1 MPWVDSDGLER
12 GLYAAED
19 YWGLPD
25 DRRAEL
31 INGVL
36 YDMAP
41 PSTQH
46 QAIVA
51 GMVAD
56 LTLHVRGRGGPC
68 RVYGVPVAVRL
79 NCGSNDESWVEPDVI
94 VVCDP
99 AKISDRGCEG
109 APDLAVEVV
118 SPSSRQK
125 DYLIKTLA
133 YERAGVREYWI
144 VDAAC
149 EQVAV
154 YRFEAD
160 GPHLTTYA
168 FADAVPVSVFDGQL
182 ALTVDDYR

>member
-1 MPWVDSDGLER
+1 MGWS
-12 GLYAAED
+12 AASHTAED

-41 PSTQH
+41 PSTQQ

-51 GMVAD
+51 GMVTD

-68 RVYGVPVAVRL
+68 RVYGEPAVRL

-99 AKISDRGCEG
+99 AKDSDPAG
-109 APDLAVEVV
+109 A
-118 SPSSRQK
+118 
-125 DYLIKTLA
+125 
-133 YERAGVREYWI
+133 RAPRIW
-144 VDAAC
+144 
-149 EQVAV
+149 
-154 YRFEAD
+154 R
-160 GPHLTTYA
+160 
-168 FADAVPVSVFDGQL
+168 
-182 ALTVDDYR
+182 

>member
-99 AKISDRGCEG
+99 AKSKRIIAYPR
-109 APDLAVEVV
+109 AAKL
-118 SPSSRQK
+118 RH
-125 DYLIKTLA
+125 TL
-133 YERAGVREYWI
+133 
-144 VDAAC
+144 
-149 EQVAV
+149 
-154 YRFEAD
+154 
-160 GPHLTTYA
+160 
-168 FADAVPVSVFDGQL
+168 S
-182 ALTVDDYR
+182 

>member
-1 MPWVDSDGLER
+1 MPLMDDKGLEH
-12 GLYAAED
+12 GLFTAED

-36 YDMAP
+36 YDMTP
-41 PSTQH
+41 PGTRH

-51 GMVAD
+51 GMVTD
-56 LTLHVRGRGGPC
+56 LTLHVREQGGSC
-68 RVYGVPVAVRL
+68 KVYGAPVAVRL
-79 NCGSNDESWVEPDVI
+79 NCEPNDESWVEPDVV

-144 VDAAC
+144 VDASC
-149 EQVAV
+149 EQVTV

-168 FADAVPVSVFDGQL
+168 FTDAVPVGVFEGRL
-182 ALTVDDYR
+182 ALTMTDYR